1 VKTTQK
7 QRQARDSLA
16 QDSSSP
22 GHLLAN
28 ARQSPGN
35 VSANASCSAETQA
48 FSQPQSGFLTRG
60 ERVTSAR
67 RAREERE
74 DRAKTATSARFLRL
88 GFQFSR
94 PPPGDHPAISRQSF
108 GKRKLF
114 RRDTSD
120 ESFLTEAQAPSQPQS
135 GFLSDVRREQYLD
148 GALLVFINEILDF
161 ALLNTVCGGRDVS
174 IILLFFSIMI
184 SIRIVEHASR
194 SRRAL
199 VTLMRSSRS
208 CARHAHALVT
218 RSSRARR
225 ASESLTVAVREPV

>member
-1 VKTTQK
+1 MY
-7 QRQARDSLA
+7 
-16 QDSSSP
+16 P
-22 GHLLAN
+22 
-28 ARQSPGN
+28 
-35 VSANASCSAETQA
+35 A
-48 FSQPQSGFLTRG
+48 F
-60 ERVTSAR
+60 
-67 RAREERE
+67 
-74 DRAKTATSARFLRL
+74 K
-88 GFQFSR
+88 
-94 PPPGDHPAISRQSF
+94 
-108 GKRKLF
+108 
-114 RRDTSD
+114 
-120 ESFLTEAQAPSQPQS
+120 
-135 GFLSDVRREQYLD
+135 YLD

-174 IILLFFSIMI
+174 ITLLFFSIMI